1 MHIVFRFVKD
11 ISTPDIAATP
21 IMTITIIGSGKV
33 GASAAL
39 NCGLRE
45 LDRDIL
51 LLDIIQGLP
60 QGEAM
65 DINHQLSE
73 RGADAIARGSNNYED
88 MRGSDYAV
96 LVAGVGRKP
105 GMTRMDLLKINA
117 GIVKDVSSKIA
128 NYAKDA
134 IIVVVTNP
142 LDPMT
147 YLSLKVVG
155 ARKNKVMGMG
165 GMLDLSRFKSFI
177 QDATEMSRD
186 SIQAMVISEHGENML
201 PLTRFSSIG
210 GIPLHD
216 FISREKAS
224 EIFEKTRK
232 VAADV
237 IALKGATVY
246 APGNAVATML
256 ESSIKDK
263 KLVIPVSAFLEGEYG
278 VSDAC
283 IGVPVVVG
291 AEGIERIIELK
302 LDNFEQEIFSKGVI
316 SVREAIAALPL

>member
-1 MHIVFRFVKD
+1 
-11 ISTPDIAATP
+11 
-21 IMTITIIGSGKV
+21 MTITIIGSGKV

-51 LLDIIQGLP
+51 LLDIVQGLP

-73 RGADAIARGSNNYED
+73 RGSDAVVRGSNNYED
-88 MRGSDYAV
+88 MRGSDYVV

-105 GMTRMDLLKINA
+105 GMTRMDLLKTNA
-117 GIVKDVSSKIA
+117 GIVKDVAAKIA
-128 NYAKDA
+128 SYAKEA
-134 IIVVVTNP
+134 TIVVVTNP

-147 YLSLKVVG
+147 YLALKTIG
-155 ARKNKVMGMG
+155 SKKDKVMGMG

-177 QDATEMSRD
+177 QDATNVSRD

-216 FISREKAS
+216 FISKDKAL

-232 VAADV
+232 VAAEV

-256 ESSIKDK
+256 ESAIRDK
-263 KLVIPVSAFLEGEYG
+263 RLVIPVSALLEGEYG
-278 VSDAC
+278 VSDLC
-283 IGVPVVVG
+283 IGVPAVIG
-291 AEGIERIIELK
+291 AGGVERIVQLK
-302 LDNFEQEIFSKGVI
+302 LDGFEQDIFNKGVA
-316 SVREAIAALPL
+316 SVKEAVKALPL

>member
-1 MHIVFRFVKD
+1 
-11 ISTPDIAATP
+11 
-21 IMTITIIGSGKV
+21 MTITIIGSGKV

-45 LDRDIL
+45 LDKNIL
-51 LLDIIQGLP
+51 LLDIVQGLP

-73 RGADAIARGSNNYED
+73 RGSDAIARGSNNYED
-88 MRGSDYAV
+88 MRNSDYVV

-117 GIVKDVSSKIA
+117 GIVRDVAKKIA
-128 NYAKDA
+128 SYAKDA
-134 IIVVVTNP
+134 TIVVVTNP

-147 YLSLKVVG
+147 YLALKTAG
-155 ARKNKVMGMG
+155 AKKNKIMGMG

-177 QDATEMSRD
+177 QDATGVSRD

-210 GIPLHD
+210 GIPLHE
-216 FISREKAS
+216 FISKDRAK
-224 EIFEKTRK
+224 EIVEKTRK
-232 VAADV
+232 VAAEV

-256 ESSIKDK
+256 ESVILDK
-263 KLVIPVSAFLEGEYG
+263 KLVIPVSAMLEGEYG
-278 VSDAC
+278 VSNLC
-283 IGVPVVVG
+283 IGVPAVIGDGGV
-291 AEGIERIIELK
+291 ERVIELD
-302 LDNFEQEIFSKGVI
+302 LDGFEQDIFDRGVA
-316 SVREAIAALPL
+316 SVKEAIEALPL

>member
-1 MHIVFRFVKD
+1 
-11 ISTPDIAATP
+11 
-21 IMTITIIGSGKV
+21 MTITIIGSGKV

-73 RGADAIARGSNNYED
+73 RGSDSVARGSNNYED
-88 MRGSDYAV
+88 MRGSDYVV

-105 GMTRMDLLKINA
+105 GMTRMDLLKTNA
-117 GIVKDVSSKIA
+117 GIVKDVASKIA
-128 NYAKDA
+128 SYAKDA
-134 IIVVVTNP
+134 TIVVVTNP

-147 YLSLKVVG
+147 YLTLKTVG
-155 ARKNKVMGMG
+155 SKKNKVMGMG

-177 QDATEMSRD
+177 QDSTKVSRA

-216 FISREKAS
+216 FISKEKAM
-224 EIFEKTRK
+224 EIFEKTKK
-232 VAADV
+232 VAAEV

-256 ESSIKDK
+256 ESSTKDK
-263 KLVIPVSAFLEGEYG
+263 KLVIPVSALLEGEFG
-278 VSDAC
+278 VSDVC
-283 IGVPVVVG
+283 IGVPAVIG
-291 AEGIERIIELK
+291 ADGVERIIEIK
-302 LDNFEQEIFSKGVI
+302 LDGFEQDIFSKGVA
-316 SVREAIAALPL
+316 SVKEAIKALPL

>member
-1 MHIVFRFVKD
+1 
-11 ISTPDIAATP
+11 
-21 IMTITIIGSGKV
+21 MTITIIGSGKV

-45 LDRDIL
+45 LDRDLL
-51 LLDIIQGLP
+51 LLDIVQGLP

-73 RGADAIARGSNNYED
+73 RGADAIVRGSNNYED
-88 MRGSDYAV
+88 VRDSEYVV

-117 GIVKDVSSKIA
+117 SIVKDVVSKIA
-128 NYAKDA
+128 LYAKDA
-134 IIVVVTNP
+134 TVIVITNP

-147 YLSLKVVG
+147 YFTLKTLG
-155 ARKNKVMGMG
+155 AKKNKIMGMG

-177 QDATEMSRD
+177 QDATNTSRG

-210 GIPLHD
+210 GIPLHE
-216 FISREKAS
+216 FISKDKAT

-237 IALKGATVY
+237 IALKGATVH

-256 ESSIKDK
+256 ESVIRDK
-263 KLVIPVSAFLEGEYG
+263 KLVIPVSTLLEGEYG
-278 VSDAC
+278 FYDLC
-283 IGVPVVVG
+283 IGVPVIVG
-291 AEGIERIIELK
+291 AEGVERIIELK
-302 LDNFEQEIFSKGVI
+302 LDSFEQDIFSKGVA
-316 SVREAIAALPL
+316 SVKEAIKALPL

>member
-1 MHIVFRFVKD
+1 
-11 ISTPDIAATP
+11 
-21 IMTITIIGSGKV
+21 MTITIIGSGKV

-45 LDRDIL
+45 LDKNIL
-51 LLDIIQGLP
+51 LLDIVQGLP

-73 RGADAIARGSNNYED
+73 RGSDAIARGSNNYED
-88 MRGSDYAV
+88 MRNSDYVV

-105 GMTRMDLLKINA
+105 GMTRMDLLKTNA
-117 GIVKDVSSKIA
+117 GIVRDVAKKIA
-128 NYAKDA
+128 SYTKDA
-134 IIVVVTNP
+134 TIVVVTNP

-147 YLSLKVVG
+147 YLALKTVG
-155 ARKNKVMGMG
+155 AKKSKVMGMG

-177 QDATEMSRD
+177 QDATEVSRD

-210 GIPLHD
+210 GIPLHE
-216 FISREKAS
+216 FISKERAK
-224 EIFEKTRK
+224 EIVEKTRK
-232 VAADV
+232 VAAEV

-256 ESSIKDK
+256 ESVILDK
-263 KLVIPVSAFLEGEYG
+263 KLVIPVSAMLEGEYG
-278 VSDAC
+278 VSDLC
-283 IGVPVVVG
+283 IGVPAVIGDGGV
-291 AEGIERIIELK
+291 ERVIELD
-302 LDNFEQEIFSKGVI
+302 LDGFEQDIFNKGVA
-316 SVREAIAALPL
+316 SVKEAIEALPL

>member
-1 MHIVFRFVKD
+1 M
-11 ISTPDIAATP
+11 
-21 IMTITIIGSGKV
+21 ITIIGSGKV

-45 LDRDIL
+45 LDDVL

-73 RGADAIARGSNNYED
+73 RGADAVARGSNNYED
-88 MRGSDYAV
+88 MRGSDYVV

-117 GIVKDVSSKIA
+117 GIVKDVASKIA
-128 NYAKDA
+128 TYAKDA
-134 IIVVVTNP
+134 TIIVVTNP

-147 YLSLKVVG
+147 YLALKATG
-155 ARKNKVMGMG
+155 AKKSKVMGMG

-177 QDATEMSRD
+177 QEATGVSRD

-201 PLTRFSSIG
+201 PLTRYSSIG

-216 FISREKAS
+216 FISKDKAA

-232 VAADV
+232 VAAEV

-246 APGNAVATML
+246 APGNAVATMI
-256 ESSIKDK
+256 ESMIRDK
-263 KLVIPVSAFLEGEYG
+263 KMVIPVSAYLDGQYGE
-278 VSDAC
+278 SDLC
-283 IGVPVVVG
+283 IGVPAIIG
-291 AEGIERIIELK
+291 AGGVEKIIELK
-302 LDNFEQEIFSKGVI
+302 LDSFERDIFGKGVA
-316 SVREAIAALPL
+316 SVREAIKALPL